1 MYIIPFFMDK
11 NKLQQKIENVP
22 SVPGVY
28 KYYDS
33 EGTVIYVGKAK
44 NLKNRVRSYFRVSFD
59 KDTKTQAL
67 VENISDLEYIEV
79 SSELEALI
87 LEEKLVKKFQ
97 PKYNILLKD
106 DKSFLYIVIRDSYV
120 KSDSAEINFP
130 VIFSAR
136 KTDLKPDDFYFG
148 PYPRAEVARFVLRSL
163 RKIIPY
169 RDCSSSKFRNYQ
181 KLGQSCLY
189 GHLGL
194 CSAPCVGQ
202 ITKTNYQKD
211 VNKIVKFLDGK
222 FSKIINEVI
231 TEMKEASKKE
241 DFERAAKLRDI
252 IKKFEYLTVNSSKID
267 SFVEN
272 PLLIEDIISQS
283 LDNLLK
289 YIPILKEY
297 PQRIECYDISN
308 LSGKEATASMTVAL
322 DGRLVS
328 REYRRFK
335 IKLKDTPD
343 DFLMLSEVLSRRF
356 KRALIDDSWKLPNL
370 IVLDGGKGQL
380 SSGLNVA
387 RKLGIDI
394 PIISIAKRE
403 EILYYEK
410 NGEFYDVKLSKT
422 DETLKLIQKLR
433 DEAHRFA
440 KKYHHQLR
448 LKKLLS

>member
-1 MYIIPFFMDK
+1 MNN
-11 NKLQQKIENVP
+11 NKLQEKISRVP
-22 SVPGVY
+22 TVPGVY
-28 KYYDS
+28 KYFDVD
-33 EGTVIYVGKAK
+33 GNVIYVGKAK
-44 NLKNRVRSYFRVSFD
+44 NLRNRVKSYFRINFD

-67 VENISDLEYIEV
+67 VENIFDLEYIEV

-106 DKSFLYIVIRDSYV
+106 DKSFLYIVIRDSKV
-120 KSDSAEINFP
+120 KISHEEKNFP
-130 VIFSAR
+130 VVFPAR
-136 KTDLKPDDFYFG
+136 KTDLKKDDLYFG

-169 RDCSSSKFRNYQ
+169 RDCSVSKFRTYQ
-181 KLGQSCLY
+181 KLGQGCLY

-194 CSAPCVGQ
+194 CSAPCTEQ
-202 ITKTNYQKD
+202 IVMTNYQKD
-211 VNKIVKFLDGK
+211 VNKIIKFLDGK
-222 FSKIINEVI
+222 FAKIISEVVE
-231 TEMKEASKKE
+231 EMKEASKKE
-241 DFERAAKLRDI
+241 EFERAAKLRDI
-252 IKKFEYLTVNSSKID
+252 IKKFEYLTINTSKID

-272 PLLIEDIISQS
+272 PLLIEDIISTS

-289 YIPILKEY
+289 YIPILKEF

-308 LSGKEATASMTVAL
+308 TSGKEATASMTVAL

-328 REYRRFK
+328 SEYRRFK
-335 IKLKDTPD
+335 IKLKKTPD
-343 DFLMLSEVLSRRF
+343 DFAMLSEVLERRF
-356 KRALIDDSWKLPNL
+356 KRSLIDDSWKLPNL

-380 SSGLNVA
+380 SSGLLVA
-387 RKLGIDI
+387 KNLGIETT
-394 PIISIAKRE
+394 IISIAKKD

-410 NGEFYDVKLSKT
+410 DGEFFDVRLPKT
-422 DETLKLIQKLR
+422 DETLKLIQRLR